1 MSELIDLSRLP
12 APAVVETID
21 YEDILAEMLADLQ
34 ARDSTFNALLESDPA
49 YKILEIC
56 AYREMLV
63 RQRVNDAA
71 RGVMLAYA
79 TGTDLD
85 QIAANY
91 GVERLLITP
100 ADPNAVPPVAAVYE
114 ADADLRMRV
123 LLSLEGY
130 TTAGSIGSYTFHA
143 LSADG
148 DCKDVGVAS
157 LTPGHVTVA
166 VLSRTGDGTAPQATL
181 DAVTAALNAET
192 VRPLCD
198 TVAVESAQIVTYSI
212 LATLTVYPGTSQ
224 QQALAAATA
233 AIATYTEDMHRL
245 GRDIT
250 RSGIFAALHQPGVHN
265 VTLTT
270 PAADI
275 VVQWNQAPFCTA
287 TNVTVSGT
295 GE

>member
-91 GVERLLITP
+91 GVTRLLITP

-166 VLSRTGDGTAPQATL
+166 VLSRTGDGAAPQATL

-224 QQALAAATA
+224 QKALAAATS
-233 AIATYTEDMHRL
+233 AIAAYTEDMHRL

-287 TNVTVSGT
+287 TNVTVTGT

>member
-91 GVERLLITP
+91 GVTRLLITP
-100 ADPNAVPPVAAVYE
+100 ADTNAVPPVAAVYE
-114 ADADLRMRV
+114 SDAELRMRV

-181 DAVTAALNAET
+181 DAVTSALNAET

-233 AIATYTEDMHRL
+233 AIAAYTEDMHRL